1 MASTSSS
8 TASANGPPCK
18 KQKSGGTFCSAYGC
32 SNRSLRDKQSKHDR
46 NFISY
51 HQFPKDKELRSQWLA
66 RLKRDDFVPSPSTKI
81 CSDHFFINDFN
92 EADVEKRL
100 QPPAPGSKNRTMRL
114 KSGSIPNTDSEN
126 GETDDDL
133 PSWCGCGN
141 CTPCPVQE
149 EALCCNDREDTF
161 SMLRSKGDCII
172 DEAFFRNQ
180 LLCEEALTF
189 SQYTM
194 SAMLRTDAERQRYY
208 KKDFTNNL
216 KRHLAYRNL
225 LYYINKGCPLGRYN
239 RVVLPRCVVVKI
251 RETYPSTSGD
261 YTGFKEVEPH
271 ASEARGVN

>member
-1 MASTSSS
+1 MKPKASQAATE
-8 TASANGPPCK
+8 
-18 KQKSGGTFCSAYGC
+18 F
-32 SNRSLRDKQSKHDR
+32 LRD
-46 NFISY
+46 
-51 HQFPKDKELRSQWLA
+51 
-66 RLKRDDFVPSPSTKI
+66 
-81 CSDHFFINDFN
+81 
-92 EADVEKRL
+92 
-100 QPPAPGSKNRTMRL
+100 
-114 KSGSIPNTDSEN
+114 TDNEN

-180 LLCEEALTF
+180 PLCEETLTF
-189 SQYTM
+189 SRYTM
-194 SAMLRTDAERQRYY
+194 SAMFRTDAERQRYY

>member
-32 SNRSLRDKQSKHDR
+32 SNRSLHDKQSKHDR

-51 HQFPKDKELRSQWLA
+51 HQFPKDNYEPFQMKPKASQAATEFLR
-66 RLKRDDFVPSPSTKI
+66 D
-81 CSDHFFINDFN
+81 
-92 EADVEKRL
+92 
-100 QPPAPGSKNRTMRL
+100 
-114 KSGSIPNTDSEN
+114 TDNEN

-189 SQYTM
+189 SRYTM
-194 SAMLRTDAERQRYY
+194 SAMFRTDAERQRYY

-216 KRHLAYRNL
+216 KRHLKISLSKLAV
-225 LYYINKGCPLGRYN
+225 LYQ
-239 RVVLPRCVVVKI
+239 
-251 RETYPSTSGD
+251 
-261 YTGFKEVEPH
+261 
-271 ASEARGVN
+271 